1 MTDEDEAF
9 EEISR
14 SQRIGFA
21 MTKEQILQI
30 IKLLSAVESW
40 SYADKRQMPEY
51 LYERIDEA
59 MKLLEQE
66 VLKSH
71 KKH

>member
-1 MTDEDEAF
+1 
-9 EEISR
+9 
-14 SQRIGFA
+14 
-21 MTKEQILQI
+21 MTKEQILQL

-40 SYADKRQMPEY
+40 SYADKHRMPDY

-66 VLKSH
+66 VLK
-71 KKH
+71 

>member
-1 MTDEDEAF
+1 
-9 EEISR
+9 
-14 SQRIGFA
+14 
-21 MTKEQILQI
+21 MTKEQILQL

-59 MKLLEQE
+59 MAVLEQE
-66 VLKSH
+66 VLK
-71 KKH
+71 

>member
-1 MTDEDEAF
+1 
-9 EEISR
+9 
-14 SQRIGFA
+14 

-40 SYADKRQMPEY
+40 SYADKHRMPDY

-59 MKLLEQE
+59 MTLLEQE
-66 VLKSH
+66 VLK
-71 KKH
+71 